1 MLGVKPRGLERFEN
15 RFGEPL
21 PSPLPKAAAL
31 EWRAAEQRTADRK
44 VRQTTLA
51 AKPLGSAFS
60 LVFRDLLVHIH
71 VESNR

>member
-31 EWRAAEQRTADRK
+31 APWRWLPRRELRSGE
-44 VRQTTLA
+44 L
-51 AKPLGSAFS
+51 P
-60 LVFRDLLVHIH
+60 
-71 VESNR
+71 SNELQIEK